1 MAEKPRPFDPN
12 LAAEIAEKFGV
23 DEVTVRVWKSRG
35 KIPGKYFD
43 ADFDKS
49 ERLSDN
55 DQDYQKI
62 KAILNMPEIAK
73 TKFRS
78 LEGKGAD
85 VARGKDR
92 MTKEEKTTFVTEI
105 TEIRNIFRTAI
116 DVMTMTAVKAALADI
131 RVHPTKIITTKLYQL
146 VTDDRGRRMLYD
158 SEKQQIKL
166 YLSAFYN
173 KIRIK

>member
-1 MAEKPRPFDPN
+1 MAEKPRPFDAD
-12 LAAEIAEKFGV
+12 LAAQIAEKFGV

-43 ADFDKS
+43 ANFDTS
-49 ERLSDN
+49 EKLSDN

-105 TEIRNIFRTAI
+105 TEIRNTFRTAI
-116 DVMTMTAVKAALADI
+116 DAMTITALKAALTDI
-131 RVHPTKIITTKLYQL
+131 RVHPTKIISTKLYNL
-146 VTDDRGRRMLYD
+146 VTDERGRRMLYD
-158 SEKQQIKL
+158 SEKQEIKL